1 MKKIFCTCFILL
13 LSYYSISYAQSTM
26 TPDGSYVGGDS
37 YTMTPDG
44 SYVGG
49 DSYTMTP
56 DGSYVGGD
64 SYTMTPDG
72 SYVGSDRYSS
82 TPYGSSES
90 TNDIFGQNWNNF
102 GQ

>member
-1 MKKIFCTCFILL
+1 
-13 LSYYSISYAQSTM
+13 M

-37 YTMTPDG
+37 FTMTPDG

-49 DSYTMTP
+49 ES
-56 DGSYVGGD
+56 
-64 SYTMTPDG
+64 
-72 SYVGSDRYSS
+72 YSS

-90 TNDIFGQNWNNF
+90 TNDTLGQDWNNF

>member
-1 MKKIFCTCFILL
+1 MKKIFCTCFILS

-37 YTMTPDG
+37 FTMTPDG
-44 SYVGG
+44 SYVG
-49 DSYTMTP
+49 DES
-56 DGSYVGGD
+56 
-64 SYTMTPDG
+64 
-72 SYVGSDRYSS
+72 YSS

-90 TNDIFGQNWNNF
+90 TNDTLGQDWNNF

>member
-1 MKKIFCTCFILL
+1 MFFIPCNSNTIRAFLTRGRADMKKIFCTCFILL

-26 TPDGSYVGGDS
+26 TPDGSYVGSDS
-37 YTMTPDG
+37 
-44 SYVGG
+44 
-49 DSYTMTP
+49 
-56 DGSYVGGD
+56 
-64 SYTMTPDG
+64 
-72 SYVGSDRYSS
+72 YSS

>member
-1 MKKIFCTCFILL
+1 MKKIFCTCFILS

-37 YTMTPDG
+37 F
-44 SYVGG
+44 
-49 DSYTMTP
+49 
-56 DGSYVGGD
+56 
-64 SYTMTPDG
+64 TMTPDG
-72 SYVGSDRYSS
+72 SYVGSDSYSS

-90 TNDIFGQNWNNF
+90 TNDTLGQDWNNL

>member
-1 MKKIFCTCFILL
+1 MKKIFCTCFILS

-37 YTMTPDG
+37 F
-44 SYVGG
+44 
-49 DSYTMTP
+49 
-56 DGSYVGGD
+56 
-64 SYTMTPDG
+64 TMTPDG
-72 SYVGSDRYSS
+72 SYVGSDSYYS

-90 TNDIFGQNWNNF
+90 TNDTLGQDWNNF

>member
-1 MKKIFCTCFILL
+1 MEYYKEIKTIRPFLSRGRGKMKKIFCTCFILS

-37 YTMTPDG
+37 FTMTPDG

-49 DSYTMTP
+49 DSY
-56 DGSYVGGD
+56 
-64 SYTMTPDG
+64 
-72 SYVGSDRYSS
+72 SS

-90 TNDIFGQNWNNF
+90 TNDTLGQDWNNF

>member
-1 MKKIFCTCFILL
+1 MKKIFCTCFILS

-37 YTMTPDG
+37 FTMTPDG

-49 DSYTMTP
+49 ES
-56 DGSYVGGD
+56 
-64 SYTMTPDG
+64 
-72 SYVGSDRYSS
+72 YSS

-90 TNDIFGQNWNNF
+90 TNDTLGQDWNNF